1 MKQVLDHFARARI
14 LDFTR
19 VTAEHFARIYAATHR
34 AGRPMGFADA
44 QIAAL
49 CSEHE
54 AMLATRDT
62 SDFAACGISVINPW
76 LPPL

>member
-1 MKQVLDHFARARI
+1 
-14 LDFTR
+14 
-19 VTAEHFARIYAATHR
+19 
-34 AGRPMGFADA
+34 MGFADA